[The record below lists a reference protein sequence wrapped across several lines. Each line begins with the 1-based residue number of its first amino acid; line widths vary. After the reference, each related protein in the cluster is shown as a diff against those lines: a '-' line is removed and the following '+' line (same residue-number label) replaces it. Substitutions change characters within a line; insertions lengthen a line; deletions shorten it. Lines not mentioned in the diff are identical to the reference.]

1 MDLIDFKKINLKKMD
16 LDTVGKVTEK
26 FSKRVMRYDFLHKLF
41 IGMIFL
47 ALVLFIYTN
56 NRSREGF
63 ANDTI
68 RYSSNNISTSNTG
81 MDNYPVLYD
90 NVVVDREKNNYII
103 DEILKRVETS
113 KNSKVLDIECKT
125 GSTIDL
131 MREKIGKERECY
143 GVDRSQAMID
153 LAESNYPATK
163 FIVGDITDNNLLRNG
178 IFSHILCLNMA
189 IYYIKDK
196 RQFFMNCRDLLSV
209 GGYLA
214 VHLVDKNRFNSV
226 ATSTRLTPFVN
237 PNNHDIKRIN
247 SSIIQYN
254 DIVYKTRFKIF
265 PNDLTTPSSVP
276 EMAEF
281 RETITDK
288 STGNITENI
297 HNLYMPNQIDILQI
311 AKLQGFQFVDV
322 IELRLK
328 DTKNEFVY
336 ILKKQ

>member
-47 ALVLFIYTN
+47 ALVLFIRTN

-63 ANDTI
+63 TNTI
-68 RYSSNNISTSNTG
+68 TYSSNNISTSN

-90 NVVVDREKNNYII
+90 NVVVDREKNNYVI
-103 DEILKRVETS
+103 DEILKRVETT

-131 MREKIGKERECY
+131 MREKIGNNGECY
-143 GVDRSQAMID
+143 GLDKSQAMID
-153 LAESNYPATK
+153 LAEANYPATK

-196 RQFFMNCRDLLSV
+196 RQFFMNCKDLLTV

-214 VHLVDKNRFNSV
+214 VHLVDKNKFNSV
-226 ATSTRLTPFVN
+226 ATSTRLNPFIN

-247 SSIIQYN
+247 NSIIQYN
-254 DIVYKTRFKIF
+254 DIVYRTQFKIF
-265 PNDLTTPSSVP
+265 PNDLTSPSSLP
-276 EMAEF
+276 EMAEI
-281 RETITDK
+281 RETITEK
-288 STGNITENI
+288 STGNVTENI

-336 ILKKQ
+336 ILQKQ

>member
-26 FSKRVMRYDFLHKLF
+26 LSKRVMRYDFLHKLF

-47 ALVLFIYTN
+47 ALVLFIRTN
-56 NRSREGF
+56 NKEGF
-63 ANDTI
+63 ANTI
-68 RYSSNNISTSNTG
+68 TYNSNNINNSD
-81 MDNYPVLYD
+81 MDNYPELYD
-90 NVVVDREKNNYII
+90 NVVIDREKNNYVI

-113 KNSKVLDIECKT
+113 ENSKVLDIECKT

-131 MREKIGKERECY
+131 MREKIGSRGECY
-143 GVDRSQAMID
+143 GVDRSHAMIN
-153 LAESNYPATK
+153 LAEANYPETK
-163 FIVGDITDNNLLRNG
+163 FIVGDINDNNLLRNG
-178 IFSHILCLNMA
+178 IFTHILCLNMA

-196 RQFFMNCRDLLSV
+196 RQFFMNCRDLLST
-209 GGYLA
+209 GGYLV
-214 VHLVDKNRFNSV
+214 VHLVDKNKFNSV

-247 SSIIQYN
+247 NSIIQYN

-265 PNDLTTPSSVP
+265 PNDLTSPSSVP

-288 STGNITENI
+288 STGNVTENI

-311 AKLQGFQFVDV
+311 AKLQGFKFVDV

-336 ILKKQ
+336 ILQKQ

>member
-1 MDLIDFKKINLKKMD
+1 MDFKKMD

-47 ALVLFIYTN
+47 ALVLFIRTN
-56 NRSREGF
+56 GQGREGF
-63 ANDTI
+63 TNDTI
-68 RYSSNNISTSNTG
+68 LYSSSSNFNNNN

-90 NVVVDREKNNYII
+90 NVIVDREKNNYVI

-113 KNSKVLDIECKT
+113 ENSKVLDIECKT
-125 GSTIDL
+125 GHNIDL
-131 MREKIGKERECY
+131 MQEKIGNKGECY
-143 GVDRSQAMID
+143 GVDRSQAMIE
-153 LAESNYPATK
+153 LAEANYPATK

-178 IFSHILCLNMA
+178 VFSHILCLNMA

-214 VHLVDKNRFNSV
+214 IHLVDKNRFNSV
-226 ATSTRLTPFVN
+226 ATSTRLNPFVN

-254 DIVYKTRFKIF
+254 DIVYRTQFKIF
-265 PNDLTTPSSVP
+265 PNDLASPSSVP

-288 STGNITENI
+288 STGNVTENI
-297 HNLYMPNQIDILQI
+297 HNLYMPNQIDILQM

-336 ILKKQ
+336 ILQKQ